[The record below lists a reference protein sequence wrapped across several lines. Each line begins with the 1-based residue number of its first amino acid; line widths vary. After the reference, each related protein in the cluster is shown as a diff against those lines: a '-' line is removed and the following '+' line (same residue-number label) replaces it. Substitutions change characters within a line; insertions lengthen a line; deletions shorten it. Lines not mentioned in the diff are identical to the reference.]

1 MSPQFHLFSLLP
13 PELRTQI
20 WLSAFSTPPPTFY
33 FYKPGA
39 WKLTPCSCSLDS
51 SALDFVFDHKVY
63 DAVQLDIP
71 LFFVNREARAIARA
85 WMRENDVEEVEDGE
99 REERVV
105 FRKEFNPVKDV
116 LFMPY
121 DQWEKFACEGVNRG
135 FANDALGRYLHSGV
149 STIMNLA
156 LPVELFQSSTG
167 IILELGEVME
177 QWYQHLQV
185 LYLIIDPPSDLRPV
199 NDGMKIQPRWNLKDS
214 EGGSFI
220 WNYESRSFDYRQGEE
235 TLDPALCALIRE
247 ISMKL
252 GEELTKNNIIEF
264 ETRPVFA
271 VKQSA
276 LE

>member
-135 FANDALGRYLHSGV
+135 FANDALGRYLHSG
-149 STIMNLA
+149 
-156 LPVELFQSSTG
+156 
-167 IILELGEVME
+167 E

-214 EGGSFI
+214 E
-220 WNYESRSFDYRQGEE
+220 
-235 TLDPALCALIRE
+235 
-247 ISMKL
+247 
-252 GEELTKNNIIEF
+252 EF